1 MRCMRLI
8 LLFVLIGSTIGV
20 VDDLFDF
27 SDRFDQ
33 WVATVE
39 DLVAGSD
46 ANGGDCKLYQ
56 GLVNIS
62 ATCSSQ
68 LSASQNT
75 VLQNMIAQVK
85 VALATTGLTNEQRLF
100 KAGMFIENFRYAHAN
115 VFNVIRH
122 HNILNWTSL
131 HTLSYVIVVKQQKYV
146 QNMISL
152 TSSGS
157 CPYFD
162 ALRAVAPAT
171 NNDTCV
177 KIVDDLIQKTLTPIA
192 CNGSLTLFERA
203 VAFYNEMAM
212 SLEKCPAL
220 ISLSIDLEI
229 SGFGNIAQYFS
240 ILKANERLTL
250 PQTTLTT
257 GIFPDVPVI
266 NHLMHRLGELITND
280 INAAIQLNQFM
291 ARVNQT
297 FETMTDPKQRQDF
310 LADYTIEWYDFD
322 ANLTE
327 SVFYDID
334 LGNYET
340 FWDHIFL
347 SAYTPLTQNG
357 PVPPCP
363 TTAVVTNTCSGK
375 VTTTVTTTTTVTI
388 SDPDGTCSVC
398 DQTCSG

>member
-1 MRCMRLI
+1 MRCLKLI
-8 LLFVLIGSTIGV
+8 LLLVLIGSTIGV

-75 VLQNMIAQVK
+75 LLQNMIAQVK
-85 VALATTGLTNEQRLF
+85 VALGTTGLTNEQRLF
-100 KAGMFIENFRYAHAN
+100 KAGMFIENFRYAHTN
-115 VFNVIRH
+115 VFNIIQH

-131 HTLSYVIVVKQQKYV
+131 HTLTYVILVKQQKYV
-146 QNMISL
+146 QNAISL

-162 ALRAVAPAT
+162 ALRAAAAAT

-177 KIVDDLIQKTLTPIA
+177 KIVDDLIQKTLLPVA
-192 CNGSLTLFERA
+192 CNSSLTLFERMTS
-203 VAFYNEMAM
+203 FYTELSALN
-212 SLEKCPAL
+212 KCPAL
-220 ISLSIDLEI
+220 PDLFINQEI
-229 SGFGNIAQYFS
+229 SGFGNLAQYDNIGS
-240 ILKANERLTL
+240 ANQLFLL

-257 GIFPDVPVI
+257 GTFPDVPII
-266 NHLMHRLGELITND
+266 NRLMHRLGELITID

-363 TTAVVTNTCSGK
+363 VVTDTCSGK